1 MFNQIQLIGRMT
13 ADAKSSKLENG
24 KTAVYGTIALSE
36 TYKVKNSYFFDFFK
50 ICENDGLCKV
60 LTKGKLIVLCGSLIE
75 KKVELKGTDKKVQR
89 VSIRVSN
96 VEFLESKPKDEK
108 KEDESVTDD
117 LPF

>member
-1 MFNQIQLIGRMT
+1 MT

-36 TYKVKNSYFFDFFK
+36 TYKVKDVESKNSYFFDFFK